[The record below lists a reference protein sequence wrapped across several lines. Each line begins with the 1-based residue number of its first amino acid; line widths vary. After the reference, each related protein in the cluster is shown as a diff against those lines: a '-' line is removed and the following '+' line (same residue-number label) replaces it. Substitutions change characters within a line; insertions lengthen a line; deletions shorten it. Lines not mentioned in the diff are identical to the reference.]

1 MRFHARTMELAA
13 ALTDCVTEA
22 VTRVF
27 STMATV
33 RTNRTEV
40 IDLSTAAHDSL
51 NEVTGS
57 VSFVGAVTG
66 TLYLSLP
73 PAFCRQVTAQ
83 ILGGEG
89 LTDREENDVVG
100 ELTNMVTGN
109 LKTAMANQGY
119 NSQLSIPSV
128 LRGESI
134 TVSCKGFSAVVGL
147 TFEAPDLK
155 QSFQVRVMGKID

>member
-1 MRFHARTMELAA
+1 MNLAD
-13 ALTDCVTEA
+13 ALTDAVTEA

-33 RTNRTEV
+33 QTTRREV
-40 IDLSTAAHDSL
+40 TDLSQTAHDSL
-51 NEVTGS
+51 EGVTGS
-57 VSFVGAVTG
+57 VSFVGQVTG

-73 PAFCRQVTAQ
+73 SNFCRLVTQQ
-83 ILGGEG
+83 ILGGDG

-109 LKTAMANQGY
+109 LKTAMANKGY

-134 TVSCKGFSAVVGL
+134 TLSCKGFSCVVGL
-147 TFEAPDLK
+147 TFDAPDLK
-155 QSFQVRVMGKID
+155 ESFHVRVMGKID

>member
-1 MRFHARTMELAA
+1 MDLAA
-13 ALTDCVTEA
+13 ALTECVTDA

-27 STMATV
+27 STMATI
-33 RTNRTEV
+33 RTNRTSAV
-40 IDLSTAAHDSL
+40 DLTHSAHDSL

-57 VSFVGAVTG
+57 VSFVGGVTG

-73 PAFCRQVTAQ
+73 PTFCRQVTQQ
-83 ILGGEG
+83 ILGGDG

-128 LRGESI
+128 LRGESL
-134 TVSCKGFSAVVGL
+134 TLSCKGFTSVIGL
-147 TFEAPDLK
+147 TFQAPDLK
-155 QSFQVRVMGKID
+155 ESFQVRVMGKVD